1 MGLFNF
7 KEDKESK
14 ELKEKIKKI
23 ETKELREDIK
33 SKKEYLSYAKEI
45 YDKRKDR
52 DIKDKISENIYDL
65 IEGGLIIFVFAI
77 FYFGA
82 LPNFF
87 GVNNE
92 FINPINNPQVVFNE
106 SINISGINN
115 TFYFLGYEGTK
126 VTNQLMEIGAEHPTF
141 WFWFFWIGVL
151 YFLVIPM
158 IKLMINIIKLMGV
171 YKMNKEGKDAIQ
183 G

>member
-1 MGLFNF
+1 MSLFNF

-33 SKKEYLSYAKEI
+33 SKKKYLSYAEEI
-45 YDKRKDR
+45 YNKRKDR
-52 DIKDKISENIYDL
+52 NIKDKIVENIFDL
-65 IEGGLIIFVFAI
+65 IVGGAVVFIFAI

-82 LPNFF
+82 LPDFF

-92 FINPINNPQVVFNE
+92 FTNTTNNSQIVFNE

-115 TFYFLGYEGTK
+115 TFYFLGYEGAKIT
-126 VTNQLMEIGAEHPTF
+126 TELMETGAKHPIF
-141 WFWFFWIGVL
+141 WFWFFWIIVL
-151 YFLVIPM
+151 YFFVIPI
-158 IKLMINIIKLMGV
+158 IKLIINIIKLIG
-171 YKMNKEGKDAIQ
+171 GKTWDSKKQ
-183 G
+183 